1 MSKRVIGIDL
11 GTGNSAVATI
21 ESGVPTII
29 VNSEGNRTTPSVIG
43 LKDGER
49 KVGESARRQRV
60 VAPTETVSLIKRFM
74 GVDYSK
80 CDEIIKH
87 VSYKVVNVDGK
98 PRVDIGDRKYSPEE
112 LSSMILAKMKK
123 SAEDFC
129 GEEVVDAVI
138 TCPAWFDNSAR
149 EATKLAGEMAGLK
162 VHRIINEPTA
172 AILASD
178 IDTSNGSK
186 IILVADIGCGTTDFS
201 VCEVS
206 DGMVEVLASKGDV
219 FLGGSD
225 FDNAIAS
232 WIVDVLKTE
241 NNVDVTNDTQA
252 MQRILDAAENAKID
266 LSSSTSTD
274 ISLPYITIKDNAPVH
289 LNTTL
294 TRAKMEQ
301 LTDNLVE
308 RIISCGKEAVSA
320 AKVNKSDINCIL
332 MVGGQ
337 SRSLAIREALKKEF
351 GVELNLSVN
360 PDEAVALG
368 AAVQANIIVGG
379 DGAKDILLLD
389 VTPISMG
396 IETMGGV
403 FTKLIEAN
411 TTIPCKKTEIFSTAV
426 DNQPTVDIRVLQ
438 GERPMAKDN
447 KEIGLFRLDGIMPA
461 PRGIPQIEVSFD
473 IDANG
478 LLKVTAIDKATNK
491 EQSITIQSQ
500 GTLSKEE
507 IERIKREAEEF
518 AESDK
523 KEREIADTINK
534 GDAMVFSNEKML
546 KEMDD
551 KISDEEKSSIQTLV
565 DDMKKA
571 VSDKNV
577 DEINRIENLINAKWN
592 EISTRLYSTQQQQ
605 ATETTT
611 NTDSTENVKDAEFEE
626 VK

>member
-1 MSKRVIGIDL
+1 M
-11 GTGNSAVATI
+11 
-21 ESGVPTII
+21 
-29 VNSEGNRTTPSVIG
+29 
-43 LKDGER
+43 
-49 KVGESARRQRV
+49 
-60 VAPTETVSLIKRFM
+60 
-74 GVDYSK
+74 
-80 CDEIIKH
+80 
-87 VSYKVVNVDGK
+87 
-98 PRVDIGDRKYSPEE
+98 
-112 LSSMILAKMKK
+112 
-123 SAEDFC
+123 
-129 GEEVVDAVI
+129 
-138 TCPAWFDNSAR
+138 
-149 EATKLAGEMAGLK
+149 
-162 VHRIINEPTA
+162 
-172 AILASD
+172 
-178 IDTSNGSK
+178 
-186 IILVADIGCGTTDFS
+186 GTTDFS

-252 MQRILDAAENAKID
+252 MQRILEAAENAKID

-565 DDMKKA
+565 DDMKNA
-571 VSDKNV
+571 FSDKYV
-577 DEINRIENLINAKWN
+577 DEINRIESLINAKWN